1 MRKFV
6 KIFSLSMIIL
16 FGAALLTAS
25 LFVGSTYLKYSS
37 LTLNEEKLSSPA
49 LAVELYDFENR
60 PLKEEN
66 TFNGEYA
73 KISTLPENLK
83 NAFIS
88 IEDKSFYS
96 HHGLNYKRIIKAGIN
111 NVLSHSLKEG
121 ASTISQQLIKNTHL
135 SAEKTF
141 ERKIKEIVLTRKLE
155 KAHTKDEILECYLNV
170 IYYGNNS
177 E

>member
-60 PLKEEN
+60 PLKRGKH
-66 TFNGEYA
+66 F
-73 KISTLPENLK
+73 
-83 NAFIS
+83 
-88 IEDKSFYS
+88 
-96 HHGLNYKRIIKAGIN
+96 
-111 NVLSHSLKEG
+111 
-121 ASTISQQLIKNTHL
+121 
-135 SAEKTF
+135 
-141 ERKIKEIVLTRKLE
+141 
-155 KAHTKDEILECYLNV
+155 
-170 IYYGNNS
+170 
-177 E
+177 